1 MGDSLIEKI
10 ISSLHI
16 NSGNTAAIIMS
27 IALILFLGFLATR
40 LTKRLK
46 LPNVTAYIIVGIL
59 LVPIWKV
66 IPAGISGIIPDNVVG
81 GMDFLTDIALAFIAF
96 GAGEFFKIDELK
108 KSGRKV
114 IIITLL
120 ESLMAIVVVF
130 SLCYFV
136 LRIDFAFSL
145 LLAALASAT
154 APASTIMTIR
164 QTKAKG
170 EYVNN
175 LVGVIALDD
184 VFSLILYSVMLS
196 ICLGLN
202 HSDLGEGI
210 NFASVGIPILKN
222 LLCIAVGGAL
232 GYALKLLMPKK

>member
-145 LLAALASAT
+145 VLAALASAT
-154 APASTIMTIR
+154 APASTIM
-164 QTKAKG
+164 
-170 EYVNN
+170 
-175 LVGVIALDD
+175 
-184 VFSLILYSVMLS
+184 SLIDFLEKSYW
-196 ICLGLN
+196 
-202 HSDLGEGI
+202 
-210 NFASVGIPILKN
+210 
-222 LLCIAVGGAL
+222 
-232 GYALKLLMPKK
+232 